1 MNEKRIQHSLFYMH
15 SQSSMLMIPN
25 YTPAGWWECDLLRIT
40 KAGYAEEFEVKVS
53 ISDFKADA
61 KKTDGPTHG
70 WDAEQRKSVVVKEAV
85 TKHERLSRGDPKG
98 PCRFW
103 FAMPEEIAE
112 QVQIPEWAG
121 LISFGGRSMTGRV
134 IKVAPQLHRQKISD
148 KVINHAKGVFYYRYW
163 NIRRY
168 AVEDEAEVAT

>member
-15 SQSSMLMIPN
+15 SQASMLMIPN

-53 ISDFKADA
+53 VSDFKADG
-61 KKTDGPTHG
+61 KKERSGYAYEEG
-70 WDAEQRKSVVVKEAV
+70 KLRKIPAT
-85 TKHERLSRGDPKG
+85 TKHDRLAARDPKG
-98 PCRFW
+98 PSRFW
-103 FAMPEEIAE
+103 FAMPEKIAE

-121 LISFGGRSMTGRV
+121 LISFGARSMTGRV
-134 IKVAPQLHRQKISD
+134 IKAPPQLHRQKVSD
-148 KVINHAKGVFYYRYW
+148 KVIDHARAVFYWRYW

-168 AVEDEAEVAT
+168 AVEDDAEVVP

>member
-53 ISDFKADA
+53 VSDFKADS
-61 KKTDGPTHG
+61 KKADDGHTVWRHG
-70 WDAEQRKSVVVKEAV
+70 VREVVRGPM
-85 TKHERLSRGDPKG
+85 TKHECLAARDPKG

-112 QVQIPEWAG
+112 QVEIPEWAG
-121 LISFGGRSMTGRV
+121 LISFGKRSMTGRV

-148 KVINHAKGVFYYRYW
+148 RVIDHAKGVFYYRYW

-168 AVEDEAEVAT
+168 AVEDETEVTP